1 MQIHGLQKTTLL
13 DYPGKV
19 AATVFF
25 GGCNYRCPFCHNMN
39 LVKHPESEPSIS
51 EQEVLTF
58 LKSRKSILDG
68 VCITGGEP
76 TLQKDLIPFIYK
88 IKELGYL
95 IKLDTNGTHPNVLKT
110 LVENRLIDYV
120 AMDIKASP
128 DTYAVVSGVENL
140 SFAPVQKSIS
150 FLINGLLPYEFRTTV
165 ISEYHNE
172 AVFHEIGRLIQGAGY
187 YYLQSFQDSEFV
199 ENHALHACTKEELLH
214 FQELLS
220 SYVKHVGLRGVD

>member
-19 AATVFF
+19 AATIFF

-39 LVKHPESEPSIS
+39 LVRHPESEPAIS
-51 EQEVLTF
+51 KEEVLAF
-58 LKSRKSILDG
+58 LKSRRNILDG

-76 TLQKDLIPFIYK
+76 TLQKDLIPFIYE

-95 IKLDTNGTHPNVLKT
+95 VKLDTNGAHPNTLKVL
-110 LVENRLIDYV
+110 VQNRLIDYA
-120 AMDIKASP
+120 AMDIKSSP
-128 DTYAVVSGVENL
+128 GTYAVVCGVKNL
-140 SFAPVQKSIS
+140 SFAPIQESIS
-150 FLINGLLPYEFRTTV
+150 FLIGGQLPYEFRTTV
-165 ISEYHNE
+165 VSEYHNE
-172 AVFHEIGRLIQGAGY
+172 AVFHEIGKLISGAED

-199 ENHALHACTKEELLH
+199 ENHTLHACRKEELLY

-220 SYVKHVGLRGVD
+220 AYVKHVELRGIN